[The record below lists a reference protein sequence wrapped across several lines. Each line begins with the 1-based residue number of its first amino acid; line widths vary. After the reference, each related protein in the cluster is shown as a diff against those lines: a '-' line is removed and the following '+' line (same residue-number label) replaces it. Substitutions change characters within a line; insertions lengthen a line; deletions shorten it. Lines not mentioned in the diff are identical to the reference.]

1 MKPRH
6 SHGASLEAYL
16 VFSSPL
22 PNSEL
27 HNPLAGCQLEIYPD
41 SPTHIRAVRIFG
53 DTDPQTA
60 LEVLRDLLQSGAV
73 RWLELGMRGYALME
87 GKREYRPWR
96 SNKHLS
102 LQAMLALSHLEPEVR
117 YHAPI

>member
-16 VFSSPL
+16 VFSTPQQKVI
-22 PNSEL
+22 
-27 HNPLAGCQLEIYPD
+27 NPILGCQIETYPEN
-41 SPTHIRAVRIFG
+41 PTHTRAIRVYG
-53 DTDPQTA
+53 DVEAGIALQT
-60 LEVLRDLLQSGAV
+60 LRDLLLTGQV

-96 SNKHLS
+96 SNKHLTQEAL
-102 LQAMLALSHLEPEVR
+102 LQLTSLEPEVR
-117 YHAPI
+117 YHAPV